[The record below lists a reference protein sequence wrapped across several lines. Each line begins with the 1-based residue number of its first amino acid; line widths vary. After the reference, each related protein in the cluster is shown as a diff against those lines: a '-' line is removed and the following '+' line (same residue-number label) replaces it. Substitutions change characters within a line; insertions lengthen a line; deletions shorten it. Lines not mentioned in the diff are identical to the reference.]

1 MDLSYSN
8 QPVSL
13 TFSQTA
19 LCILGPKLKNSW
31 PRSEAMA
38 EEARNQLK
46 LVLVVR
52 QEMKKVGRMVSHK
65 RGGILKRYMHVYRC
79 VCSVCVI
86 NSSSLSREGRTK

>member
-13 TFSQTA
+13 KFSQTA

-52 QEMKKVGRMVSHK
+52 QDDE
-65 RGGILKRYMHVYRC
+65 
-79 VCSVCVI
+79 
-86 NSSSLSREGRTK
+86 EGRKNGKSQERGNSEQIYTCI

>member
-52 QEMKKVGRMVSHK
+52 QDDE
-65 RGGILKRYMHVYRC
+65 
-79 VCSVCVI
+79 
-86 NSSSLSREGRTK
+86 EGRKNGKSQERGNSEKIYACI